1 MGSPSTRLFSLKRG
15 QRIAPFKDGR
25 THLCINYLAAI
36 HPAMATVM
44 TLTLPSADVAANID
58 RPVQTVPLAEKA
70 EQKANCSEYE
80 QSAAAALLGLYASSM
95 PTPEFC
101 PVSPAP
107 PQKLAP
113 PPLAVSGLQRHID
126 GWDSSGSGSSSPKVA
141 RPRVAKDGAPPPG
154 SCRFQ
159 CRYPGCSKLY
169 ASTDAVRKHCRKRH
183 FDWLRRL
190 DQLAA
195 HERQMPKP
203 ALYCRWGG
211 ADETA

>member
-1 MGSPSTRLFSLKRG
+1 MRQSMSRAPQRLSLVSMLHRC
-15 QRIAPFKDGR
+15 RR
-25 THLCINYLAAI
+25 LS
-36 HPAMATVM
+36 
-44 TLTLPSADVAANID
+44 SAQFR
-58 RPVQTVPLAEKA
+58 RP
-70 EQKANCSEYE
+70 
-80 QSAAAALLGLYASSM
+80 
-95 PTPEFC
+95 
-101 PVSPAP
+101 P
-107 PQKLAP
+107 PQKLQKLQP
-113 PPLAVSGLQRHID
+113 PPLTFTGLQRHLD
-126 GWDSSGSGSSSPKVA
+126 GWDSSGSGSSSPKLA

-211 ADETA
+211 PEDTA